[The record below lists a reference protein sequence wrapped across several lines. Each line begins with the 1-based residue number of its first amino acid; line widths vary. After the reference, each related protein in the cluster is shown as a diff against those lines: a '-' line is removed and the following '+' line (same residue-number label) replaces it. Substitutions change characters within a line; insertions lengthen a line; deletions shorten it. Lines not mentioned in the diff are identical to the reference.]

1 MLCFCDEVGVASIA
15 GPVLVC
21 ALAVENNHPRIEGV
35 KDSKK
40 LTKKKRE
47 ELYDII
53 TSQVEYAFGSAS
65 PNKIEKLNIHYA
77 RYEAMR
83 IAVERLIR
91 RGVKI
96 EKVIV
101 DGKFTIPNLNVEQ
114 EAVIK
119 ADDKFWECG
128 AASILAKVKRD
139 GLMAKLGELEKYS
152 YYAWDSNAGYFS
164 PQHRDGI
171 IKHGIT
177 TLHRVNFEYTKYCVA
192 CYEKSLELGGYEKFL
207 EYEKEQVEKYKMSY
221 FQIWKNNKK
230 QIWKE
235 IKYGEIFN
243 GDNSILD

>member
-114 EAVIK
+114 EAVVK

-152 YYAWDSNAGYFS
+152 YYAWDSNAGYFVENT
-164 PQHRDGI
+164 HKWGI
-171 IKHGIT
+171 VKYGGT
-177 TLHRVNFEYTKYCVA
+177 SLHRNNFEFYKYCLF
-192 CYEKSLELGGYEKFL
+192 CREKYLEFL
-207 EYEKEQVEKYKMSY
+207 EDGKNIEDYKNFEKDEMIKFSCNSFYSV
-221 FQIWKNNKK
+221 WKSGAYNF
-230 QIWKE
+230 WK
-235 IKYGEIFN
+235 
-243 GDNSILD
+243 